1 MLSACRGEAFS
12 WWRRNVIIFR
22 NYPCEFLGLVFCP
35 VRSETYSR
43 CLDHDSG
50 AFHGIVLVKRVG
62 VAVASVT
69 DSVEN
74 EQ

>member
-1 MLSACRGEAFS
+1 MIDNIS
-12 WWRRNVIIFR
+12 V
-22 NYPCEFLGLVFCP
+22 
-35 VRSETYSR
+35 
-43 CLDHDSG
+43 

-74 EQ
+74 EQAASARRLVVELRFLKTATRNHKRHGEKYLVLRN